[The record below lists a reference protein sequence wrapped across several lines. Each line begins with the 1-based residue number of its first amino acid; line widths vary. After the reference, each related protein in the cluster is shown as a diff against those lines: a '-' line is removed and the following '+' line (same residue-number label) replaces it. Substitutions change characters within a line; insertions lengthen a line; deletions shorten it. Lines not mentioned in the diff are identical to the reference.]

1 MVFHHFKEVAIM
13 TKDSFSG
20 PCLRLF
26 SAALTIALVMSAVAL
41 DAQTKSG
48 YHVAKKIKVGGEG
61 GWDYLTFD
69 AQTHRLFVSHTDRF
83 IVIDTKTDQVTGE
96 ILKLEGVHGM
106 AIANEYGRG
115 FISNGISSTV
125 SVVDMKTLKVVNK
138 IPVGKKPDAI
148 LYDAFSHRVFVF
160 NGQSNN
166 ASVIDAKG
174 GTVVSTLELGGKP
187 EFSVTDRKGRIF
199 VNLEDKAEVVGFD
212 ATTLKIFA
220 RWPLKG
226 GEEPTGLAID
236 IEHHRLFSVCHNK
249 LMFVLDSD
257 NGTVIATLPIGAKV
271 DGCAFDPGT
280 GLVFTSNGEGTMTV
294 IREESPSKFSV
305 LETVATQ
312 LGAKTITVDPETHTL
327 YLPTAEFGPAPA
339 PTAEVPAPKGPI
351 LPNTFVVL
359 KVTK

>member
-1 MVFHHFKEVAIM
+1 M
-13 TKDSFSG
+13 TTHRRYGCQRRFVT
-20 PCLRLF
+20 L
-26 SAALTIALVMSAVAL
+26 ALMIAVLVGSITAH
-41 DAQTKSG
+41 AQTKSG

-69 AQTHRLFVSHTDRF
+69 ARTHRLFVSHADRF
-83 IVIDTKTDQVTGE
+83 VVIDAKTDQVTGE

-106 AIANEYGRG
+106 AIAHEFNRG
-115 FISNGISSTV
+115 FITNGTSSTV
-125 SVVDMKTLKVVNK
+125 SVVDMKTLQVTGT

-148 LYDAFSHRVFVF
+148 LYDAFSHRVFVY
-160 NGQSNN
+160 NGQSEN
-166 ASVIDAKG
+166 ASVIDAEK
-174 GTVVSTLELGGKP
+174 GTVISTIALGGKP
-187 EFSVTDRKGRIF
+187 EFSATDGKGHIF
-199 VNLEDKAEVVGFD
+199 VNLEDKNEVVAFN
-212 ATTLKIFA
+212 ASTLKIFG

-226 GEEPTGLAID
+226 GDEPTGLAID
-236 IEHHRLFSVCHNK
+236 VEHHRLFSVCHNK

-339 PTAEVPAPKGPI
+339 PTAQVPAPRGPI